1 MSTEFV
7 ISDTS
12 YNSVV
17 SLQRQPSLFFPVR
30 RIIALSRY
38 SVNRVCS
45 FRYVIEEPWLATVS
59 NEFVISGT
67 SYNSVV
73 SLHRQPSL
81 LFPIRRIIALSRYS
95 VNRVCYFRYVIYYS
109 CLTTVLT
116 EFVIS
121 DTSYNSVISLQRQPS
136 LLFPIRRIIALSRY
150 SVNRVWC
157 FRYVLYYSCL
167 TTSSTEFVIS
177 DTSYNSVVSLQC

>member
-1 MSTEFV
+1 MSNEFG

-67 SYNSVV
+67 SYIMRCLATASTEFVLSDTSYNSVISV
-73 SLHRQPSL
+73 QRQSSLLFPVRHIIALSHYSVNRVCYFRYVIEEPCLGTASIEFVISGTSYNSVISLQCQTSL

-95 VNRVCYFRYVIYYS
+95 VNRVCYFRYV
-109 CLTTVLT
+109 V
-116 EFVIS
+116 
-121 DTSYNSVISLQRQPS
+121 
-136 LLFPIRRIIALSRY
+136 
-150 SVNRVWC
+150 
-157 FRYVLYYSCL
+157 
-167 TTSSTEFVIS
+167 
-177 DTSYNSVVSLQC
+177 

>member
-17 SLQRQPSLFFPVR
+17 SLQRQPSLFLPIR
-30 RIIALSRY
+30 RIIALSHY

-45 FRYVIEEPWLATVS
+45 FRYVIYYSCLTTVS
-59 NEFVISGT
+59 NEFVISDT

-73 SLHRQPSL
+73 SLQRQPSLLFPIRCIIALSRYIVNRVCYFRYVIEEPCLATSLTEFVISDTSYNSVVSLQRQPSL

-95 VNRVCYFRYVIYYS
+95 VNRVCYFRY
-109 CLTTVLT
+109 LM
-116 EFVIS
+116 
-121 DTSYNSVISLQRQPS
+121 
-136 LLFPIRRIIALSRY
+136 
-150 SVNRVWC
+150 
-157 FRYVLYYSCL
+157 
-167 TTSSTEFVIS
+167 
-177 DTSYNSVVSLQC
+177 